1 MPAKHSRHIALTGQL
16 AAYVASQVSRGEYA
30 SVSDMV
36 RTALH
41 LLKERDEASATRRA
55 EAKTNRQ
62 PVRDRV

>member
-1 MPAKHSRHIALTGQL
+1 MAAKHSRHIALTGQL
-16 AAYVASQVSRGEYA
+16 ADYVASQVSGGQYA

-55 EAKTNRQ
+55 RRKTGTQ
-62 PVRDRV
+62 PVRDRA